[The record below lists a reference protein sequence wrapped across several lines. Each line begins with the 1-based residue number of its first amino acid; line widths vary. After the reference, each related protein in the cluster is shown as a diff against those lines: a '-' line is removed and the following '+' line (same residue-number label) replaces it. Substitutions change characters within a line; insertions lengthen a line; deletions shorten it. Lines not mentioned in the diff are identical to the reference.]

1 MLVLTNDENKES
13 LKLKRDNMQTL
24 FALQHDIDVEEI
36 NLQETEIREE
46 SNRIIRE
53 INAYKVQNAK
63 LIEANN

>member
-1 MLVLTNDENKES
+1 MLVLTNDENKEI